1 MKTMCSRVLK
11 VRYVQGDP
19 KNRKGDSFWYKISS
33 LRVKPAYF
41 RAKLRRGGVVLRN
54 LPVTLE
60 PVTVEVPARI
70 QTTVQVISRL

>member
-1 MKTMCSRVLK
+1 MKTMCSRVFK

-19 KNRKGDSFWYKISS
+19 KNSKGDTFWYKISS

-54 LPVTLE
+54 LPVTSE
-60 PVTVEVPARI
+60 RVTVE
-70 QTTVQVISRL
+70 ISGTA